1 MLRFKNLLVVAF
13 EEWYMDR
20 APEMASAIAFFGFL
34 AFTPMI
40 GFVVFAGSHL
50 MGEETFNEAFMP
62 IVTDF
67 INPRFIEVVSTLLEG
82 DLHMEQEDLYTLSL
96 LGSLALVLGVSEYY
110 GLIKSTIE
118 TIWNLRREEFSL
130 FAFFQRKYKT
140 LLIACISLLIISA
153 GFMLTYLF
161 QTLVSMLHPGTAGDF
176 FIFLG
181 SKFFSLLTFFSLALF
196 LLVYIPPMRFPWK
209 MAIPGALL
217 AAVLH
222 LTGRLILRNYLLNSE
237 EDGNPV
243 ESILLLLFWFF
254 YSGQVFI
261 FSAEFSKVYIA
272 GKLGLDLKNLVPEE

>member
-1 MLRFKNLLVVAF
+1 MLRFKNLLITAF

-34 AFTPMI
+34 AFAPMI

-50 MGEETFNEAFMP
+50 VGEETFNEAFLP
-62 IVTDF
+62 IITDF
-67 INPRFIEVVSTLLEG
+67 INPRFVEVVSTLLEG

-96 LGSLALVLGVSEYY
+96 LGSLALILGTSEYY

-118 TIWNLRREEFSL
+118 SIWNLRREEFSL
-130 FAFFQRKYKT
+130 FAFFQRKYRT
-140 LLIACISLLIISA
+140 LLIALISLLIISA
-153 GFMLTYLF
+153 GFMFTYLF
-161 QTLVSMLHPGTAGDF
+161 QSLVLMLQSDPARGF
-176 FIFLG
+176 LFLLG

-196 LLVYIPPMRFPWK
+196 LLVYIPPVKFPWK
-209 MAIPGALL
+209 MAIPGALM

-222 LTGRLILRNYLLNSE
+222 FIGRLILRNYLLNSE
-237 EDGNPV
+237 EDGNTV
-243 ESILLLLFWFF
+243 ETILLLLFWFF

-272 GKLGLDLKNLVPEE
+272 GKLDLDLKNLVPVE